1 MLIHWQDYVGADC
14 ALIKVHC
21 SACTWALNSKNVHV
35 QCVHCTVSR
44 AFAVHV
50 YSLEVF
56 FVLVY
61 AINVGSIQ

>member
-1 MLIHWQDYVGADC
+1 MGADC

-21 SACTWALNSKNVHV
+21 STCTWALNSKNVHV

-50 YSLEVF
+50 LEISL
-56 FVLVY
+56 
-61 AINVGSIQ
+61 